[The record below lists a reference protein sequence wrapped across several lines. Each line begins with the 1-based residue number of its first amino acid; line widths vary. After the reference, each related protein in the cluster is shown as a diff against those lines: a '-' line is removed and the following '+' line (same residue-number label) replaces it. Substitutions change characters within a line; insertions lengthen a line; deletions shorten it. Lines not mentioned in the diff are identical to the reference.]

1 MDEKLN
7 DNKQDDNPYTQEEYE
22 KDLAH
27 SDVVSYY
34 QRKLTK
40 QLGHQVT
47 LSEAE
52 YVAYALDGT
61 GLWRLLF
68 YRNTI
73 TGSIESS
80 KVLEGV
86 AFYQIPLTTIL
97 RCHWQRSIGLV
108 VKSLFEPQG

>member
-1 MDEKLN
+1 MGEKQI

-22 KDLAH
+22 RDLAH

-52 YVAYALDGT
+52 DVAYALDGT
-61 GLWRLLF
+61 
-68 YRNTI
+68 
-73 TGSIESS
+73 IESRTEELRQKYAS
-80 KVLEGV
+80 KE
-86 AFYQIPLTTIL
+86 FPTERKDDQI
-97 RCHWQRSIGLV
+97 
-108 VKSLFEPQG
+108 